1 MKERDLEETMIRF
14 LRKEV
19 DVLVCTTIIESGL
32 DIPSVNTIIINEVD
46 RFGLSQIYQLRGR
59 VGRAKENAYAYLLL
73 SGGSRLTREAEKRL
87 RALMDFSQLGAGIHL
102 AMHDLRIR
110 GGGNILGFSQSGHIS
125 AIGYELYLKLIE
137 QSVAELKGEKWHEE
151 INPEINVNI
160 SAYLPGDYVSDT
172 DLRLNL
178 YRRLSSLK
186 EESELNIMVEEIH
199 DRFGPPPQEVSNLL
213 KIMSVR
219 LLLKKA
225 GITRLDVT
233 NDGLIFT
240 FSPDTDIEPERLV
253 QMVENRPKK
262 FHFLSERKLKV
273 TIGKQSPLETLHE
286 AKGIIPEFANV
297 QHGVTTQVHGSK
309 VHGSRLE
316 SDGD

>member
-1 MKERDLEETMIRF
+1 
-14 LRKEV
+14 
-19 DVLVCTTIIESGL
+19 
-32 DIPSVNTIIINEVD
+32 
-46 RFGLSQIYQLRGR
+46 
-59 VGRAKENAYAYLLL
+59 
-73 SGGSRLTREAEKRL
+73 
-87 RALMDFSQLGAGIHL
+87 
-102 AMHDLRIR
+102 
-110 GGGNILGFSQSGHIS
+110 
-125 AIGYELYLKLIE
+125 
-137 QSVAELKGEKWHEE
+137 
-151 INPEINVNI
+151 
-160 SAYLPGDYVSDT
+160 
-172 DLRLNL
+172 
-178 YRRLSSLK
+178 
-186 EESELNIMVEEIH
+186 
-199 DRFGPPPQEVSNLL
+199 
-213 KIMSVR
+213 MSVR

-253 QMVENRPKK
+253 QVVENRPKK